1 MQREQTKKKTT
12 KKVDLVSKTIT
23 LHLHHT
29 FGCIFCRF
37 FYVDYHVKFPNFTF
51 EGGRK
56 QMTTN
61 FSFSFKIW
69 LEPGSKNPTVG
80 ALWDICVAIN
90 DRIS

>member
-1 MQREQTKKKTT
+1 M
-12 KKVDLVSKTIT
+12 
-23 LHLHHT
+23 
-29 FGCIFCRF
+29 
-37 FYVDYHVKFPNFTF
+37 KFPYFTF

-80 ALWDICVAIN
+80 ALWDICIAIN
-90 DRIS
+90 DRMSLKTSHSLLGATTEAVAYGR